1 MSSIDVKLQFRRI
14 TKVISAQADV
24 AKGTVPK
31 MQDQINIS
39 DKRQIKSADLL
50 SCVWCV

>member
-24 AKGTVPK
+24 AKGAGHASTTGSIREETGLNYRSGSK
-31 MQDQINIS
+31 AN
-39 DKRQIKSADLL
+39 
-50 SCVWCV
+50 